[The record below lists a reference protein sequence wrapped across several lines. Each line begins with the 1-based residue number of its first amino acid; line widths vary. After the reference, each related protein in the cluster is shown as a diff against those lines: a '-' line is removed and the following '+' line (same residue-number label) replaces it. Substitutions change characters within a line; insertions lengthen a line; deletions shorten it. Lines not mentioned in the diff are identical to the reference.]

1 MLPVR
6 NYKDE
11 LLTCVSYVMQHN
23 LLFWGCQAQQEIN
36 EVRLYQ
42 EKPVKQF
49 CFTSS
54 ASKYPIDV
62 MLASECLKCVL
73 RDQHLIILMS

>member
-1 MLPVR
+1 
-6 NYKDE
+6 
-11 LLTCVSYVMQHN
+11 MQLN
-23 LLFWGCQAQQEIN
+23 LLFWGCQAQQEIS

-42 EKPVKQF
+42 EKPVKQL
-49 CFTSS
+49 CFTSF

-62 MLASECLKCVL
+62 TLASECLKCVL

>member
-1 MLPVR
+1 MLPIR

-11 LLTCVSYVMQHN
+11 LLTHISYVMQLN
-23 LLFWGCQAQQEIN
+23 LFWGCQAQQEIS

-42 EKPVKQF
+42 EKPVKRL
-49 CFTSS
+49 CFTFL
-54 ASKYPIDV
+54 ASKYPIDGT
-62 MLASECLKCVL
+62 LASECLKCVL